1 MKFYKILAKRIHRD
15 RSILIYLLEVLQVP
29 GMILSR
35 PVARKICGGD
45 MRDGFGVNAYY
56 L

>member
-1 MKFYKILAKRIHRD
+1 MKFYKILVQMVHRD

-29 GMILSR
+29 GMALSR